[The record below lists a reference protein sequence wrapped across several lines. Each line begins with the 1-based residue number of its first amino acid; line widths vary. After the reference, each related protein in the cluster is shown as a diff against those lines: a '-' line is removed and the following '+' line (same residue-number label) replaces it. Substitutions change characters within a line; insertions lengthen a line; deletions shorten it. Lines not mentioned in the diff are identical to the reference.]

1 MRSGGPFFLYNGSN
15 LVAPRKVSRTLS
27 FILTAVGIFFV
38 TDTDDLVVL
47 LLLWLAAATPLQRRH
62 VVVGQYLGISTL
74 ILVSWLVSRGILHY
88 NVGGLV
94 HWLGLVPL
102 SLGIVGI
109 ARWWRNRGVA
119 QLPPTLTHPV
129 SLPLVWSLTL
139 GNGGDNLSIYIPYF
153 THLDPPEFAVVLVVF
168 LSMIGLWLLLSHHW
182 ARSTVAS
189 HFFARFG
196 AWLSPLLFIGIGL
209 AIVLK

>member
-1 MRSGGPFFLYNGSN
+1 M
-15 LVAPRKVSRTLS
+15 SRTLS